1 VSEGVPE
8 EDGSHLLGAADEQ
21 ADGAAVA
28 SPGID
33 QLGGRGALAVDRPGV
48 VGPHAATPLSDGGRV
63 ARQGGVRVAP
73 GPRRGRRGADR
84 HACLGEGGDVFELG
98 EAAVDQVLARP
109 PVEARTSGARPAFA
123 PVLAPPSGAP
133 PSPPP
138 SPWSTHKPIDP
149 TNP

>member
-8 EDGSHLLGAADEQ
+8 EDGSHLLGAAGEQ
-21 ADGAAVA
+21 ADEAAVA

-33 QLGGRGALAVDRPGV
+33 GLGGRGALAVDRLGV

-73 GPRRGRRGADR
+73 GPRRGRRGVDR

-98 EAAVDQVLARP
+98 EAAVDQVDEADEVFTKLMGDE
-109 PVEARTSGARPAFA
+109 VEPRRDF
-123 PVLAPPSGAP
+123 
-133 PSPPP
+133 
-138 SPWSTHKPIDP
+138 IQ
-149 TNP
+149 TNALSVANLDF